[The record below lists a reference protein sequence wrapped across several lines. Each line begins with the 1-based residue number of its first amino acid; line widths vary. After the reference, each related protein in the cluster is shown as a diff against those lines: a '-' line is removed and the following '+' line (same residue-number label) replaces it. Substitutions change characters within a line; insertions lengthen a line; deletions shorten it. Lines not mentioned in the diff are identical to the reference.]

1 LSGLNPLFARVSTA
15 VLLLAFSA
23 CSLSAT
29 KGVESEK
36 KDKTPDFRI
45 AVVGDTMLDASAAQ
59 VMKREG
65 YDYAFAGSAPLYADS
80 EIVLANLEGPLTS
93 RGDKADKKYTFRSPA
108 AVATALKAA
117 GINAVTLANNH
128 SLDYGEPGLSDTIKA
143 LKASGIGYFGAGEN
157 RHAAR
162 EALIMKVGGVRIGM
176 LGYSLTFPEE
186 FWAGES
192 RAGTAFGHRQ
202 WIIDDV
208 TALKKRVDLVL
219 VSFHWGQEGKTKL
232 RSYQPLLAHAAIDAG
247 ADVVIGH
254 HPHIAQG
261 IERYRGRAIIYSLGN
276 YVFGSY
282 SNRVQYGLVGVFTVH
297 DKKISELK
305 LMPVD
310 VNNFRVQFRPV
321 ALKGE
326 PLATAVKQLQTL
338 SLQRGTTLQQE
349 GDQLRLPLPGP
360 APAEQQ
366 AGETKAGEEKAGE

>member
-1 LSGLNPLFARVSTA
+1 MSGLNPLFIRISTVA
-15 VLLLAFSA
+15 LLLAFSA
-23 CSLSAT
+23 CSLSAS
-29 KGVESEK
+29 KGVVLEK
-36 KDKTPDFRI
+36 KGKTRDFRI
-45 AVVGDTMLDASAAQ
+45 AVVGDTMLDASAAA

-65 YDYAFAGSAPLYADS
+65 YDYAFAGSAPLYAGS

-93 RGDKADKKYTFRSPA
+93 RGSKADKKYTFRSPA
-108 AVATALKAA
+108 RVAAALKAA

-128 SLDYGEPGLSDTIKA
+128 TLDYGDPGLSDTLEA
-143 LKASGIGYFGAGEN
+143 LKESGIGYFGAGEN

-162 EALIMKVGGVRIGM
+162 AALIMKVAGVRIGM
-176 LGYSLTFPEE
+176 LGYSLTYPEE
-186 FWAGES
+186 FWAGEG

-208 TALKKRVDLVL
+208 TALKKQVDLVL

-232 RSYQPLLAHAAIDAG
+232 RAYQPLLAHAAIDAG
-247 ADVVIGH
+247 ADAVIGH

-261 IERYRGRAIIYSLGN
+261 IEQYKGRAIIYSLGN

-321 ALKGE
+321 ALKDK
-326 PLATAVKQLQTL
+326 PLEAAVMQLQTL
-338 SLQRGTTLQQE
+338 CLQRRTTLEQE
-349 GDQLRLPLPGP
+349 GDLLRLSLSGLP
-360 APAEQQ
+360 PAEQ
-366 AGETKAGEEKAGE
+366 KAGEEQVKSE